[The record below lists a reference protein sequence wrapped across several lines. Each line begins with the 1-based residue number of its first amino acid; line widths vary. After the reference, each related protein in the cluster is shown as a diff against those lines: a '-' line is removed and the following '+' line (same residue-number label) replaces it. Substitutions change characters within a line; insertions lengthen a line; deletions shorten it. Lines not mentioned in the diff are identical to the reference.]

1 VKWTLLTSPVEH
13 EDDIVTVRQ
22 RVRRLAERLGFE
34 VQDQTRIATAV
45 SEIARNAYGYAGG
58 GRVEYGLDQGVDGQF
73 LAIRI
78 SDKGRASPTSMPSC
92 RAATARPPGSA
103 SASQGRAG

>member
-1 VKWTLLTSPVEH
+1 MRWPLLTSAVEH

-58 GRVEYGLDQGVDGQF
+58 GRIEYGFDQGRDGQF
-73 LAIRI
+73 LVIRV
-78 SDKGRASPTSMPSC
+78 SDKGPGIVELDAILEG
-92 RAATARPPGSA
+92 RAA
-103 SASQGRAG
+103 